1 MRYNRPALPLEELA
15 GRARRVGRA
24 EPLVGAVAAVVVGV
38 APPGLEDA
46 ALVVA
51 LELVRLAPVGPCGLS
66 DEVSEALVKCYAIS
80 ANYKLGY

>member
-51 LELVRLAPVGPCGLS
+51 LELVRLAPVGPF
-66 DEVSEALVKCYAIS
+66 
-80 ANYKLGY
+80 